1 MTTTT
6 TTDNNEMAISSFAI
20 WHVRLSNLCECMHS
34 LTNGSST
41 EKLLR
46 INHAN
51 GLKSIDFLCAVALFA
66 IVWMSFGNQSICHI
80 FIRVPCQFECDR
92 SISKYPHCSHSISSL
107 CARCNFLIASLQLKW
122 IHSRTHS
129 HRVSLI
135 IRAISLDH
143 IAFLCI
149 QTIYPFL
156 VHTFFAWTI
165 CSPFTCSVVRA
176 CLNFEHP
183 SLM

>member
-1 MTTTT
+1 MTTTTT

-41 EKLLR
+41 GKLLR

-107 CARCNFLIASLQLKW
+107 CARCNFLIASLQLK
-122 IHSRTHS
+122 
-129 HRVSLI
+129 
-135 IRAISLDH
+135 
-143 IAFLCI
+143 
-149 QTIYPFL
+149 
-156 VHTFFAWTI
+156 
-165 CSPFTCSVVRA
+165 
-176 CLNFEHP
+176 
-183 SLM
+183 